1 MTFNRTT
8 KDMSWWRTQSSHRRK
23 SKRKKENSMRKQ
35 LISVAAALV
44 LSIVAAAQCGAQSVG
59 VIQVNIPFDFQAGN
73 RTLPAGEYRIERL
86 SAEMEGIQ
94 LIRQSD
100 GKAATLV
107 TTLPSESK
115 DGTAPAR
122 LVFYRY
128 GSEYFL
134 SEIWTD
140 GTHGRRL
147 HKSAREKEMASTLRS
162 TEVAVLAHAPSVGL

>member
-1 MTFNRTT
+1 
-8 KDMSWWRTQSSHRRK
+8 
-23 SKRKKENSMRKQ
+23 MRKQ
-35 LISVAAALV
+35 IISVAAAFV

-59 VIQVNIPFDFQAGN
+59 VIQVNIPFEFQAGN

-115 DGTAPAR
+115 DESAPPR
-122 LVFYRY
+122 LIFDRY
-128 GSEYFL
+128 GNEYFL
-134 SEIWTD
+134 AQIWTD
-140 GTHGRRL
+140 GTHGRQL
-147 HKSAREKEMASTLRS
+147 NKSAREKETASTLGR
-162 TEVAVLAHAPSVGL
+162 TEVAVLAHAPSAGL

>member
-1 MTFNRTT
+1 
-8 KDMSWWRTQSSHRRK
+8 
-23 SKRKKENSMRKQ
+23 MRKQ
-35 LISVAAALV
+35 IISVAAAFV

-59 VIQVNIPFDFQAGN
+59 VIQVNIPFDFQAGK

-162 TEVAVLAHAPSVGL
+162 TEVAVLAHLPSVGL